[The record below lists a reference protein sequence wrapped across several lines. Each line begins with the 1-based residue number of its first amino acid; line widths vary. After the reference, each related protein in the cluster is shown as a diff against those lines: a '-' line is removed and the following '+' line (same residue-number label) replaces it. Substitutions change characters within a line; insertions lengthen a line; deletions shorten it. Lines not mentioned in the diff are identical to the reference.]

1 MENCISDIFD
11 QVSDPRVHGRCL
23 HKLSDIL
30 FIAFCSLLSN
40 GEDFMDMVEFGKQRE
55 DWLNTV
61 LELPNGIPSHDTFNR
76 VFQIID
82 PEQLKVCLSKDGVEL
97 LAHVKGQLI
106 SLDGKKLRG
115 VSPKTKGSNGLF
127 ILNAWISES
136 CLCIGQQRVDGKSN
150 EITAI
155 PKILDAINIED
166 QVISI
171 DAMGFQTE
179 VASRIVDQGGD
190 YILAVK
196 LNQGGLHEEME
207 ETFDH
212 IPIDQQ
218 STEYE
223 KDHGRVE
230 SRTCSIVSAHTSLSP
245 DMLERWT
252 NLNTLIKIE
261 AIRIIG
267 GVTTSSVR
275 YYITSLQSKAAR
287 YFNKSIREHWSIENK
302 LHWHLDV
309 TFSEDQSRARL
320 GNAAE
325 NLSILRK
332 MALQKI
338 SQMTDKL
345 SKKKRRFRASLN
357 NLYLI
362 DIILN

>member
-11 QVSDPRVHGRCL
+11 QVADPRVQGRCL

-30 FIAFCSLLSN
+30 FIAFCTFLSN
-40 GEDFMDMVEFGKQRE
+40 GEDFMDMVEFGRQRE
-55 DWLNTV
+55 DWLKDV

-76 VFQIID
+76 IFQLID
-82 PEQLKVCLSKDGVEL
+82 PEQLKGSLSKDGAEL
-97 LAHVKGQLI
+97 LKEVKGQLI
-106 SLDGKKLRG
+106 NLDGKKLRG
-115 VSPKTKGSNGLF
+115 VSPKTKGTNGLF
-127 ILNAWISES
+127 ILNAWASES
-136 CLCIGQQRVDGKSN
+136 CLCLGQQKVDGKSN

-155 PKILDAINIED
+155 PKILDEINIEG

-171 DAMGFQTE
+171 DAMGCQTE
-179 VASRIVDQGGD
+179 VASRIVDDGGD

-196 LNQGGLHEEME
+196 LNQGDLHEEVQ
-207 ETFDH
+207 ETFAH
-212 IPIDQQ
+212 IPLDQKAV
-218 STEYE
+218 EYE
-223 KDHGRVE
+223 KDHGRIE
-230 SRTCSIVSAHTSLSP
+230 SRTCSIVSAQVSLSP
-245 DMLERWT
+245 NMLERWT
-252 NLNTLIKIE
+252 NLNTIIKIE
-261 AIRIIG
+261 ATRITG
-267 GVTTSSVR
+267 ELSTTSIR
-275 YYITSLQSKAAR
+275 YYISSLASKSAQ
-287 YFNKSIREHWSIENK
+287 YFNHAIRKHWSIENN

-309 TFSEDQSRARL
+309 TFGEDHSRART
-320 GNAAE
+320 GKAAE